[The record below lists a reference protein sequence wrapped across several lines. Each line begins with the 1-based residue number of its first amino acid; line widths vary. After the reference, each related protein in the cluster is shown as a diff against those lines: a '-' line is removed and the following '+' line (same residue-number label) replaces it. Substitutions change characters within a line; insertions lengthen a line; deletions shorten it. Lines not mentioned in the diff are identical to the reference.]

1 MASTEIHDID
11 FCRRHIYGPL
21 VALTLRIPPLLRVN
35 YLWGEPS
42 LAGKGGHN
50 SKSATMKY
58 FLAEHIKKEGKRRLL
73 HDGKI

>member
-42 LAGKGGHN
+42 LAGKG
-50 SKSATMKY
+50 A
-58 FLAEHIKKEGKRRLL
+58 
-73 HDGKI
+73 